1 VTLRRLA
8 EAGWATAE
16 VYDLCWL
23 DCPEPGYLKSV
34 LSARTGVIRVICLCV
49 EHALK
54 LENGAYFSDYEGAP
68 LPAESIAG
76 QWPWQEQELESVA

>member
-1 VTLRRLA
+1 MAAGQLA
-8 EAGWATAE
+8 EAGWDTSV

-34 LSARTGVIRVICLCV
+34 ISVSGAVRVICLCA

-54 LENGAYFSDYEGAP
+54 LEHGAYFSDYEGAP
-68 LPAESIAG
+68 LPADSIAG